1 MPLYLYLVDEL
12 ANKVGGGA
20 HVNTRRIGVLH
31 KSMQD
36 TSVYMPLFY
45 ISDASTAT
53 YLWYTWQTAW
63 NWLLS
68 LIVISAKVCKLNLRW
83 GNCKFHDPLY
93 LEVAFF
99 NCLQNLLSS
108 RRNAVFS
115 SVLRDKTMTESQ
127 ALLSSFHPNWH
138 IGLELPWAIHLFS
151 HYPAFPHCLGCSFY
165 CHWPAP

>member
-1 MPLYLYLVDEL
+1 MSC
-12 ANKVGGGA
+12 
-20 HVNTRRIGVLH
+20 TSQCRIFL
-31 KSMQD
+31 SICLM
-36 TSVYMPLFY
+36 SFW
-45 ISDASTAT
+45 DASTAT
-53 YLWYTWQTAW
+53 YPWYTWHTAW

-68 LIVISAKVCKLNLRW
+68 LMVISAKVCKWILRW
-83 GNCKFHDPLY
+83 RRWEFDISMH

-138 IGLELPWAIHLFS
+138 YCLDLTLSNSLVLTLSRIPTLLGVLFLLS
-151 HYPAFPHCLGCSFY
+151 LACTIKHDQMTSSFRLRSFPVSSKIFCSS
-165 CHWPAP
+165 